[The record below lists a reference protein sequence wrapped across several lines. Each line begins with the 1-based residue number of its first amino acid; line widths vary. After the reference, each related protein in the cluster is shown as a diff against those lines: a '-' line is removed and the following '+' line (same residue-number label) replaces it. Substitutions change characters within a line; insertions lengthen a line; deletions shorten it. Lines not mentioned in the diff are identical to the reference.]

1 MRRAHPLV
9 FVAMWA
15 VVTLLAVA
23 GFAAFQIGGREAP
36 PVADATLGRQ
46 VGALA
51 GLGFNAPRGE
61 TAVALSAVPLTAPT
75 DTQDDLTNPTSTTK
89 PETPVDTVPTN
100 GWLSEM
106 QVRAL
111 AAKYFAPEDV
121 NRAIRVIWCESRF
134 NPTSTNSET
143 GGTGLFHHLPEFW
156 SERAAAAGFT
166 GAEPTDPEANV
177 AAAAFAVYEE
187 GGWSVFNCIP

>member
-1 MRRAHPLV
+1 MRRAHPIV

-23 GFAAFQIGGREAP
+23 GFAAFQISGRPAPAPAADDIGREI
-36 PVADATLGRQ
+36 
-46 VGALA
+46 GAVV
-51 GLGFNAPRGE
+51 GLGFN
-61 TAVALSAVPLTAPT
+61 
-75 DTQDDLTNPTSTTK
+75 NPTSTGTAVAAVAR
-89 PETPVDTVPTN
+89 PSETVTTTPSENAPSADPISPNSIPTD

-111 AAKYFAPEDV
+111 VSEYFEAEDV

-134 NPTSTNSET
+134 NPTASNPQN
-143 GGTGLFHHLPEFW
+143 GATGLFQHLPQFW
-156 SERAAAAGFT
+156 PRRAEAAGFP

-177 AAAAFAVYEE
+177 AAAAHAIYSE
-187 GGWSVFNCIP
+187 GGWDVFSCIP

>member
-1 MRRAHPLV
+1 MRRAHPIV

-23 GFAAFQIGGREAP
+23 GFAAFQISGRPAPVPAADDLGREI
-36 PVADATLGRQ
+36 
-46 VGALA
+46 GAVV
-51 GLGFNAPRGE
+51 GLGFSNPSSTG
-61 TAVALSAVPLTAPT
+61 TAVAAVPARPSGTATTTPVEKPPTAGTGSEATIPT
-75 DTQDDLTNPTSTTK
+75 D
-89 PETPVDTVPTN
+89 

-111 AAKYFAPEDV
+111 VSEYFEPEDV

-134 NPTSTNSET
+134 NPTSSNPQN
-143 GGTGLFHHLPEFW
+143 GATGLFQHLPQFW
-156 SERAAAAGFT
+156 PQRAEAAGFQ

-177 AAAAFAVYEE
+177 AAAAHAIYSE
-187 GGWSVFNCIP
+187 GGWDVFSCIP